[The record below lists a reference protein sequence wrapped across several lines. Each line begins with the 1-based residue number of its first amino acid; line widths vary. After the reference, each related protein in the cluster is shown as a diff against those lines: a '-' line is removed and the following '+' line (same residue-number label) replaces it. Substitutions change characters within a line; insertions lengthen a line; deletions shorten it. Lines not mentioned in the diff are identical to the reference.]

1 MISQQQRGEYPSSL
15 SGGRADRPE
24 VVLADAAGVS
34 AGGPGEA
41 VLEDVDAVDEVAV
54 AAHEVELVLAVGEA
68 ARPAAEARHLLRL
81 LHAVALALEGSGS
94 LSHLLYSTLQHF
106 SHLSHHCQKQS

>member
-1 MISQQQRGEYPSSL
+1 MIDPSSSL

-34 AGGPGEA
+34 AGGPREA

-81 LHAVALALEGSGS
+81 LHAVALALKGGSVS
-94 LSHLLYSTLQHF
+94 LPP
-106 SHLSHHCQKQS
+106 